1 MIAGSWLRG
10 FPKLDLSTAMEKL
23 TDVSM
28 GLLGWED
35 NNLLILL
42 FMTVHLWKYSILLI
56 LILLECT

>member
-10 FPKLDLSTAMEKL
+10 LPKLDLSIAMEKL